1 MAEHKRKNPRQV
13 QADKAKQLRYT
24 IISRMAKALQ
34 KEFSL
39 ISNFKLGYRNK
50 EDISTLPP
58 YVLVVGSQN
67 VLTNNAEQVVVR
79 NGYQLDG
86 PASTQNTYGIDSA
99 YDFDTHSVIG
109 IQNLRKWGTNLQ
121 VRYVNPATNAVSWVT
136 IQSNLSA
143 TNVCN
148 FTEYWDSVKNV
159 CLYVNGSASVNRW
172 SGGVGSFASATS
184 STITLSGASNI
195 TSQNFDSSGNLIIN
209 GVSYA
214 YTAGGIT
221 ASQPFTQTPVTA
233 DVDIRNGQWVSQK
246 FTTGSSA
253 VNLTTAT
260 LKIKLNVSS
269 GTWPDWGNPTV
280 QAAVFTDNA
289 GVPGTLLNRTY
300 GSASGTANGNY
311 DITFNLGTNV
321 TPNTNYHLAFTT
333 TYPVGPL
340 PGPAVTY
347 TLTAFIGASGS
358 VGTNVGQSNS
368 EDIPPLAWTPSNG
381 YLNMTVNENDLNSL
395 VFAGVTPDPSAA
407 GISVGDAVV
416 QKPTVGSALI
426 NGSSLTTLD
435 LIGTFRNQVYY
446 GSFTNPTVYITKV
459 NSFTD
464 TTSSTPRIVGEG
476 ANVTLDA
483 PPSAFISQTDGFYI
497 SAGLNYWYRTKF
509 TLSADLASESFEIDR
524 LKTSSNQ
531 GAVSQSYVNKFKN
544 SIVYISHESIFNA
557 LGPVKNILADAQ
569 VVNMSDGI
577 RNDMN
582 AYTFSGGSVHYFNYD
597 VYFSVPAQG
606 VVRIYNVNNKY
617 WEAPQTMPV
626 GLFYE
631 VNGELYGHDSTTD
644 QSYAL
649 FVPGLYRDNETPIH
663 AVAAFPYVSS
673 LGAQANQ
680 LKFFNKHYT
689 EGYIA
694 GNTTLTLQF
703 NYDFG
708 AFSGTY
714 SAAIKGSDTRIVFN
728 KLTDGS
734 LGTDTLGSQPIG
746 TILNLPNQPVIPKFR
761 VVNTFNPTNT
771 YEYQTIYSSYD
782 LDANW
787 SLLRFGPA
795 IGPARD
801 TQAGIQE

>member
-1 MAEHKRKNPRQV
+1 
-13 QADKAKQLRYT
+13 
-24 IISRMAKALQ
+24 MAKALQ

-86 PASTQNTYGIDSA
+86 PASTQNTYGIDSG
-99 YDFDTHSVIG
+99 YDFDTHLNG
-109 IQNLRKWGTNLQ
+109 TQNVRKWGPNLQ
-121 VRYVNPATNAVSWVT
+121 VRYVNPVTNLTTWIT
-136 IQSNLSA
+136 IQSNLTPTS
-143 TNVCN
+143 VCN
-148 FTEYWDSVKNV
+148 FTSYWDTSTTTQV
-159 CLYVNGSASVNRW
+159 CLYVNGDNNVHRW
-172 SGGVGSFASATS
+172 TGGVGSFLSATA
-184 STITLSGASNI
+184 STITVSGTKTLANL
-195 TSQNFDSSGNLIIN
+195 NFDPTGTLLIDGIT
-209 GVSYA
+209 YA
-214 YTAGGIT
+214 YTNAGSSTTTPYTKTPTNAKILIT
-221 ASQPFTQTPVTA
+221 SGLQY
-233 DVDIRNGQWVSQK
+233 VSQI
-246 FTTGSSA
+246 FTTGAAASYISNVTA
-253 VNLTTAT
+253 EVNYAASTTLPVNFT
-260 LKIKLNVSS
+260 CSIY
-269 GTWPDWGNPTV
+269 
-280 QAAVFTDNA
+280 TDNA
-289 GVPGTLLNRTY
+289 GVPGTLV
-300 GSASGTANGNY
+300 GSATTGTASVGGAG
-311 DITFNLGTNV
+311 DSPISFSFTQGV
-321 TPNTNYHLAFTT
+321 TPNTNYHIVFSTDRTNNLVNF
-333 TYPVGPL
+333 Y
-340 PGPAVTY
+340 
-347 TLTAFIGASGS
+347 IGASGG
-358 VGTNVGQSNS
+358 VGTNTSANGTVWN
-368 EDIPPLAWTPSNG
+368 ASNG
-381 YLNMTVNENDLNSL
+381 FLYATVTESDIGNTTFS
-395 VFAGVTPDPSAA
+395 GVTPDPTLAVIA
-407 GISVGDAVV
+407 VGDAIIQPPSLGV
-416 QKPTVGSALI
+416 A
-426 NGSSLTTLD
+426 LTTGVPQPFNINVID
-435 LIGTFRNQVYY
+435 TFRNQVYY
-446 GSFTNPTVYITKV
+446 GSFNNNTVYISKV
-459 NSFTD
+459 NNYADCTF
-464 TTSSTPRIVGEG
+464 STPRIVGEG
-476 ANVTLDA
+476 ASVTLDA
-483 PPSAFISQTDGFYI
+483 PPTALISQTDGEYI
-497 SAGLNYWYRTKF
+497 SAGMNYWYRTKF

-524 LKTSSNQ
+524 LKTSSSQ
-531 GAVSQSYVNKFKN
+531 GAVSQSYVSKFKN
-544 SIVYISHESIFNA
+544 SIVYISFENIFNA
-557 LGPVKNILADAQ
+557 LGPVKDILADSQ

-582 AYTFSGGSVHYFNYD
+582 AYTFTGGSTHYFNYD
-597 VYFSVPAQG
+597 IYFSVPAQG

-626 GLFYE
+626 GIFYE

-649 FVPGLYRDNETPIH
+649 FVTGLYRDNETPIH

-708 AFSGTY
+708 AFSGNFN
-714 SAAIKGSDTRIVFN
+714 AAIKGSDTRIVFN

-734 LGTDTLGSQPIG
+734 LGTDTLGTQPIG